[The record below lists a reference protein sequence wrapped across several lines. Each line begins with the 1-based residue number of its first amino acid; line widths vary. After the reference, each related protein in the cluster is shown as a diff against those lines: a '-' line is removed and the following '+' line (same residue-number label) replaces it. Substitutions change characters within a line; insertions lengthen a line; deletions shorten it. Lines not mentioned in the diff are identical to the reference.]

1 LGDRSNTV
9 RETVDAR
16 KNRFER
22 DDLPGI
28 LEGAK
33 TLIASR
39 GKSSVTFDL
48 AADDLDLDKVAAKIL
63 GPAGTLR
70 APTLKVGKTVLV
82 GFGEVAWATFFGG

>member
-1 LGDRSNTV
+1 M
-9 RETVDAR
+9 DAR
-16 KNRFER
+16 ENRYGRGEVDR
-22 DDLPGI
+22 I

-48 AADDLDLDKVAAKIL
+48 ASRDLDPDAVAAKIL

-82 GFGEVAWATFFGG
+82 GYGEAAWTEFFGG

>member
-1 LGDRSNTV
+1 M
-9 RETVDAR
+9 DAR

-22 DDLPGI
+22 GDLDDVLA
-28 LEGAK
+28 GAK

-39 GKSSVTFDL
+39 GKSSVVFDL
-48 AADDLDLDKVAAKIL
+48 RDDGHDMDAVAKKVL

-82 GFGEVAWATFFGG
+82 GYGEPGWVEFFD